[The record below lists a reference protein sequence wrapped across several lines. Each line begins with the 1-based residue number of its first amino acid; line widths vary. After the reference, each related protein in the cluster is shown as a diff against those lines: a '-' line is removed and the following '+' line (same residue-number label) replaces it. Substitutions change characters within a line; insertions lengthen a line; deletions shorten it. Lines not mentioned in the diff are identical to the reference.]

1 MSHKVP
7 LKNGQSPPKPP
18 KKEHTVEQKDQMKIV
33 FRSYLVKRVVLAA
46 SLHRVFWSLANSS
59 TTLSKFAGSTRPGDQ
74 FHDSSISSAVEEEL
88 IE

>member
-1 MSHKVP
+1 M
-7 LKNGQSPPKPP
+7 
-18 KKEHTVEQKDQMKIV
+18 IV

-59 TTLSKFAGSTRPGDQ
+59 TTFSKLAGSTGPGDQ
-74 FHDSSISSAVEEEL
+74 FHDSSISSAVAEDV